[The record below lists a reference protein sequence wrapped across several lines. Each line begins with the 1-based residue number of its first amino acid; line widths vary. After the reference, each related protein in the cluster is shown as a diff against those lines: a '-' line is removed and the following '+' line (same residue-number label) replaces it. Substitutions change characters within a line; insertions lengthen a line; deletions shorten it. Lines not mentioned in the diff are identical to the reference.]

1 MAYVVSRVCV
11 IMSPFY
17 KNEGSPLPLL
27 LQPVFRAVFL
37 NTEAEGERIFGG
49 SVYTYY
55 IDILTKFDQKI

>member
-1 MAYVVSRVCV
+1 
-11 IMSPFY
+11 MSSFY

-37 NTEAEGERIFGG
+37 NTEADGERIFGG

-55 IDILTKFDQKI
+55 IDILTNFDQKI